1 MPRYEP
7 ATTVGHVAAGFAHLA
22 PLLLSRAND
31 DEVTYGRRTP
41 SQLVVK
47 WKLFPGAKEV
57 GFFKPLF
64 IIESF

>member
-1 MPRYEP
+1 
-7 ATTVGHVAAGFAHLA
+7 
-22 PLLLSRAND
+22 LLSRAND

-57 GFFKPLF
+57 GFKPLF
-64 IIESF
+64 AIESF